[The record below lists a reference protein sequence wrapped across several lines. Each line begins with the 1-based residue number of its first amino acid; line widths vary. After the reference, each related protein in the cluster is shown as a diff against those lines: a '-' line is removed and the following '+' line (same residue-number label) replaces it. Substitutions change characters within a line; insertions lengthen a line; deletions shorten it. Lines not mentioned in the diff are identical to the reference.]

1 MHQIDKRAGCTVWRN
16 SRKLNVV
23 MLLEIIFPGL
33 AVHFLNCMVYFVISK
48 ICICYKNISLLD
60 VLFEFQYLQVIV
72 SYKDG

>member
-1 MHQIDKRAGCTVWRN
+1 
-16 SRKLNVV
+16 